1 MLEFS
6 VMQVVTDEQKIDE
19 ILNRGVIVN
28 ILPTKEAFREK
39 LRSGERLRIYIGAD
53 PTSTAL
59 HLSHAKNYM
68 LLEDFRR
75 LGHEVIVL
83 AGDFTA
89 QIGDPSGRSDARKQL
104 TPEDIET
111 NMQDWKRQIEP
122 ILDFSDPENP
132 AQFKRN
138 SEWLGKLSFGDVL
151 HLASNFTVQQ
161 MLERDMFERRIKAGE
176 LVHLH
181 EFLYPLM
188 QGYDSVA
195 MEVDAEM
202 GGTDQTFN
210 MLTGRTL
217 MKRLKGKEKF
227 VLAVHLL
234 ENPVTG
240 ELMSKSR
247 GTGVFLNT
255 TTSEMY
261 GQIMAQPDEMVRPL
275 FVNCTRLPF
284 EEIDAIMTGHPK
296 DAKMRLAKEIVTI
309 FHGADAAAKAEE
321 NFTTTFQKG
330 GVPEDVAEI
339 SVSGG
344 EKVSDKLVEA
354 KIVSSKTELR
364 RLQDAEA
371 ISEVGGEAI
380 ANVDAIEKRPIVL
393 RIGKHRFVKII

>member
-1 MLEFS
+1 MLHNMLEFAR
-6 VMQVVTDEQKIDE
+6 MQVSTDEERVDE

-28 ILPTKEAFREK
+28 LLPTKEAFREK
-39 LRSGERLRIYIGAD
+39 LLSGDRLRLYIGAD

-83 AGDFTA
+83 CGDFTA
-89 QIGDPSGRSDARKQL
+89 QIGDPSERASSRKQL
-104 TPEDIET
+104 TPEEVLANMET
-111 NMQDWKRQIEP
+111 WKQQIEP
-122 ILDFSDPENP
+122 ILNFSDSENP
-132 AQFKRN
+132 AQFKHN
-138 SEWLGKLSFGDVL
+138 SEWLEKLSFADVL
-151 HLASNFTVQQ
+151 RLASNFTVQQ

-176 LVHLH
+176 TVYLH

-210 MLTGRTL
+210 MLAGRTL
-217 MKRLKGKEKF
+217 LKRLKQKDKF
-227 VLAVHLL
+227 VLVVHLL
-234 ENPVTG
+234 ENPTTG

-255 TTSEMY
+255 TATEMY

-275 FVNCTRLPF
+275 FVNCTRLSF
-284 EEIDAIMTGHPK
+284 EEIDAIVAGHPK
-296 DAKMRLAKEIVTI
+296 EAKMRLAKEIVTI

-321 NFTTTFQKG
+321 NFGKAFSKG
-330 GVPEDVAEI
+330 
-339 SVSGG
+339 
-344 EKVSDKLVEA
+344 
-354 KIVSSKTELR
+354 
-364 RLQDAEA
+364 
-371 ISEVGGEAI
+371 VG
-380 ANVDAIEKRPIVL
+380 
-393 RIGKHRFVKII
+393 